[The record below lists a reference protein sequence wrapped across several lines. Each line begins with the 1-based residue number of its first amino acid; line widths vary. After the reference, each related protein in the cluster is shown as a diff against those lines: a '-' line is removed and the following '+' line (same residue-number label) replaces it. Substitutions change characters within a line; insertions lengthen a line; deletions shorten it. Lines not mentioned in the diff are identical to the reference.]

1 MCETWV
7 VSFKFNVGNSW
18 TRAISM
24 SKATKTIDS
33 KFTLY
38 RLYRDPVNLPAENV
52 VSCLPEGC
60 PAPGKFR
67 EVQMSNITMLRL
79 LVVLSEMLVEDI
91 YIIVIYESIYSNS
104 ANFLAAFTLSFW
116 SSTACLELARTK
128 RYSRSKKQWTDGHNE
143 TLTLTLH
150 IW

>member
-91 YIIVIYESIYSNS
+91 YIIVIYESIYIVVVQ
-104 ANFLAAFTLSFW
+104 AFWQPSHFHFGHQLLVLNWRGQNDTVDQKRN
-116 SSTACLELARTK
+116 ELMATMK
-128 RYSRSKKQWTDGHNE
+128 
-143 TLTLTLH
+143 LLH
-150 IW
+150 